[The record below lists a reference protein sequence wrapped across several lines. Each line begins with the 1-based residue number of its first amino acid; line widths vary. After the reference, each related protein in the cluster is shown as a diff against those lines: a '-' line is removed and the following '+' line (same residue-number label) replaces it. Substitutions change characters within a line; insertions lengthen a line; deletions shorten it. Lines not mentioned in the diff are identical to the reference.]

1 MKLIDL
7 VKYRNM
13 LESIVSSND
22 NELDFQ
28 NIERPIFQ
36 ELTKFNS
43 TVNFESLDIN
53 NIKQKMF
60 NTQQD
65 ILKNLALLYNDL
77 NRFIQLL
84 NKMISD
90 LEPSYHAYSEEISM
104 VDQNKSLQIKEHS
117 YNYGTLF
124 MTPPYL
130 KKELSGPK
138 KKFIGTMLKHINFRW
153 PGIEIGPVTGDLTK
167 DLVALD
173 PLYLADNNENRF
185 VTIKQLWNG
194 LYQKR
199 LRYYVLDDNLNN
211 PLQELPKNQFGF
223 IVSVDWFNFKPQS
236 VIERYVQAAFDILR
250 PGGVILFTYNNCNY
264 PKAVDKVDEMQYS
277 YTNGNTLKQFCKSIG
292 FEIVSSYDG
301 EKEIN
306 WCVSWLELKKP
317 GELTSIR
324 GGQNLAAINQ
334 LWREE

>member
-1 MKLIDL
+1 
-7 VKYRNM
+7 M
-13 LESIVSSND
+13 LERIVSNND
-22 NELDFQ
+22 DELDFQ

-53 NIKQKMF
+53 NIKQNMF

-77 NRFIQLL
+77 NRFIQEL

-90 LEPSYHAYSEEISM
+90 LELSYHAKSEEITI
-104 VDQNKSLQIKEHS
+104 VDQNKSLQNKEYS
-117 YNYGTLF
+117 YNYGNLF
-124 MTPPYL
+124 LSPPYL
-130 KKELSGPK
+130 KKEPSELK
-138 KKFIGTMLKHINFRW
+138 KQFIGTMIRHINFKW
-153 PGIEIGPVTGDLTK
+153 PGMEIGPVTGELTK

-173 PLYLADNNENRF
+173 PLYLADNNKDRF
-185 VTIKQLWNG
+185 ATIKELWND

-199 LRYYVLDDNLNN
+199 LRYYVLNDNLDN
-211 PLQELPKNQFGF
+211 PLQDLPKNQLGF
-223 IVSVDWFNFKPQS
+223 IVSVEWFNFKPQS
-236 VIERYVQAAFDILR
+236 ITERYVQAAFGILR
-250 PGGVILFTYNNCNY
+250 PGGAMLFTYNNCNY

-301 EKEIN
+301 EKEMN

-317 GELTSIR
+317 GELTSLR
-324 GGQNLAAINQ
+324 GGQNLAAINRLQ
-334 LWREE
+334 